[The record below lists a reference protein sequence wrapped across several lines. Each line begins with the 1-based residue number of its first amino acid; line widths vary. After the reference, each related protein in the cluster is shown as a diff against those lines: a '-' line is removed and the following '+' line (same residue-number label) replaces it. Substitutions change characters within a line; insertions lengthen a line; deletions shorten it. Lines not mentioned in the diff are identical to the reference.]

1 MFWDQLAT
9 NFLLVKI
16 TFMVCWPLT
25 NLSVCT
31 NKCSQTDYLPERH
44 MTRFLPLWHV
54 FFWNFPSGHDLS
66 LQWVSILEVLHV
78 LPKSSNHK
86 QNQQFVYR
94 QLKPGPT
101 QTSQKKWHVSI
112 VYLVLSL
119 GPVACCCPKSS
130 THRHLQ
136 YVCKKLSHV
145 PTHTMYRKVTY
156 VWDQLT
162 TIPHW
167 PISLLCCVDM
177 LTICM
182 CAPTSAA
189 KPYYLPERHM
199 GGFCHCEKFSVL
211 KLSISYNVFHFAVW
225 HFCLGV
231 HITLGR
237 TTVCKPLGQCVPT
250 QCFDI
255 HTDRQT
261 YIQTV
266 HTIPAQPTSTQPT

>member
-1 MFWDQLAT
+1 MFSSEIFPVAMICPYSGCQSLRCCMFCQSPQTISKT
-9 NFLLVKI
+9 NSLF
-16 TFMVCWPLT
+16 TG
-25 NLSVCT
+25 S
-31 NKCSQTDYLPERH
+31 
-44 MTRFLPLWHV
+44 
-54 FFWNFPSGHDLS
+54 WNQAPHK
-66 LQWVSILEVLHV
+66 LH
-78 LPKSSNHK
+78 
-86 QNQQFVYR
+86 
-94 QLKPGPT
+94 
-101 QTSQKKWHVSI
+101 KKWHVSI

-237 TTVCKPLGQCVPT
+237 TTVCKPLCQCVPT